1 MSCKTQSSSG
11 CDYLC
16 ECLSL
21 LLWSQAA
28 EEKQKLSGPCRK
40 REKLVLAESVRDNLS
55 AVKFES
61 LVPAGVIC

>member
-1 MSCKTQSSSG
+1 MSCKTQGSSG

-16 ECLSL
+16 KCLSL
-21 LLWSQAA
+21 LRRSQSA
-28 EEKQKLSGPCRK
+28 EEKRKLSDPCRK